1 MKRWTRYRMRA
12 AMRLHGPTSAIFR
25 RRLAI
30 VGGAISVGLVA
41 LGFASLSDHA
51 TRLFHRTILLWPLLP
66 LLVTPLGYAGIVW
79 ATLRFSPDSRGSGIP
94 QVIAARNDPDA
105 AVRRALSLPTALTKG
120 VLTLAGLLVGA
131 STGREGPTVQ
141 IAAAVM
147 AAWHRL
153 LRLPLR
159 ASVIIAGGA
168 AGVAAAFNTP
178 LAGIAFAIEE
188 LAAAYEQRM
197 ALLVMTAILISGA
210 VALGIGGDYVYF
222 GVVSSRVDFV
232 SVIVIAPVAGVLGG
246 LTGGWFARLVLASAQ
261 GTTRLMCA
269 AKSTPVLTAGICGLI
284 VAALGIATNLTW
296 GTGYDAARMMIEGGA
311 SPWWFGPAKFATTLA
326 TAIAGLPG
334 GIFAPSLATGAGFGN
349 ILTWLFPGQPV
360 SAIVVLGMVAYF
372 TGVVRAPLTAVFILT
387 ETTAA
392 RGLMLPLMATA
403 LIADRA
409 SALVCREKLY
419 NGLAKTFMGK
429 DETARS

>member
-1 MKRWTRYRMRA
+1 MKRWTRYRVRA
-12 AMRLHGPTSAIFR
+12 ALRLHGPTSAIFR

-41 LGFASLSDHA
+41 LGFASLSNEA
-51 TRLFHRTILLWPLLP
+51 NSLFHRTIAVWPWLP
-66 LLVTPLGYAGIVW
+66 LLITPLGYAGIVW
-79 ATLRFSPDSRGSGIP
+79 ATMRFSSEARGSGIP
-94 QVIAARNDPDA
+94 QVIAAQNDPDS
-105 AVRRALSLPTALTKG
+105 AVRNAISIPTAFAKG
-120 VLTLAGLLVGA
+120 ALTLAGLLVGA

-222 GVVSSRVDFV
+222 GIVTSTVNFSSVLL
-232 SVIVIAPVAGVLGG
+232 IAPVAGVLGG

-261 GTTRLMCA
+261 GTTRLMRA
-269 AKSTPVLTAGICGLI
+269 AKATPVLTAGLCGLV
-284 VAALGIATNLTW
+284 VALIGIASGLTW
-296 GTGYDAARMMIEGGA
+296 GTGYDAARMMIEGGDA
-311 SPWWFGPAKFATTLA
+311 PWWFGPAKFATTLA

-349 ILTWLFPGQPV
+349 ILTWLFPGEPA

-429 DETARS
+429 DDTAKT